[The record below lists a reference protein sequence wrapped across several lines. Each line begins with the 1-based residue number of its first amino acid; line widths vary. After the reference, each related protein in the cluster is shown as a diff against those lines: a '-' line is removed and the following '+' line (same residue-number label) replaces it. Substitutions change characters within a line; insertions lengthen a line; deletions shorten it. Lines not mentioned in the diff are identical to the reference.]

1 MVERLETPGQWLAI
15 LGIGEDG
22 VEGVSPAA
30 TALIRA
36 ASLVVGG
43 ERHLGLVEPL
53 LGPHPGPLPGAGEGA
68 KGRQARMVWPRPI
81 TDALPAI
88 LARRGEP
95 VAVLAS
101 GDPFCY
107 GIGSLLAR
115 AVPMA
120 EMLCVP
126 ARSAFS
132 LAAARLGWALQDC
145 ATISFCGRPLAALA
159 SLLQPG
165 CPVLALSAD
174 ATTPASVAAYLCE
187 RGFGPSRLHVLEA
200 LGGPRER
207 IRSAIA
213 DTFAIGDANPLN
225 LIAIEVVATPGA
237 RVIPLS
243 TGLADAA
250 FEHDG
255 QITKREIRA
264 VTLAA
269 LAPRR
274 GEMLWDVG
282 CGSGSVAI
290 EWMLRAPANRAI
302 AVERQAE
309 RAARAAR
316 NAAALGVPD
325 LQVMVGSAP
334 EALAALPEPDA
345 VFLGSGVHEARV
357 LEAGWAALRAGG
369 RIVANAV
376 TIESEAALFGV
387 CERLG
392 GTLTRLSVERL
403 DALGAR
409 RGFRPA
415 RTVTQWAARKP

>member
-1 MVERLETPGQWLAI
+1 MAERLETPGRWLAI

-22 VEGVSPAA
+22 VEGFSAA
-30 TALIRA
+30 A
-36 ASLVVGG
+36 AVLVRSAVLVVGG
-43 ERHLGLVEPL
+43 ERHLALVEPL
-53 LGPHPGPLPGAGEGA
+53 LNGPHPNPLPRAGEGA
-68 KGRQARMVWPRPI
+68 NRSRMVWPRPI
-81 TDALPAI
+81 ADAIPAI

-120 EMLCVP
+120 EILCIP

-159 SLLQPG
+159 PLLQPG
-165 CPVLALSAD
+165 SRVLALSAD
-174 ATTPASVAAYLCE
+174 AATPASLAGYLRE

-207 IRSAIA
+207 IRSATA
-213 DTFAIGDANPLN
+213 DTFSIVDVHALN
-225 LIAIEVVATPGA
+225 LVAIELSPGPGA

-243 TGLADAA
+243 AGLADEA

-264 VTLAA
+264 VTLAV

-274 GEMLWDVG
+274 GEMLWDIG

-290 EWMLRAPANRAI
+290 EWMLRSPANQAV
-302 AVERQAE
+302 AVERQPE

-316 NAAALGVPD
+316 NAVALGVPD
-325 LQVMVGSAP
+325 LQVVVGSAP
-334 EALAALPEPDA
+334 AALAGLPEPDA
-345 VFLGSGVHEARV
+345 VFVGGGAQEAAV
-357 LEAGWAALRAGG
+357 LEAAWAALRGGG
-369 RIVANAV
+369 RMVANAV
-376 TIESEAALFGV
+376 TIETEAALFAA
-387 CERLG
+387 CKRLG

-403 DALGAR
+403 GALGAR

-415 RTVTQWAARKP
+415 RTVTQWSATKV

>member
-1 MVERLETPGQWLAI
+1 
-15 LGIGEDG
+15 
-22 VEGVSPAA
+22 
-30 TALIRA
+30 
-36 ASLVVGG
+36 
-43 ERHLGLVEPL
+43 
-53 LGPHPGPLPGAGEGA
+53 
-68 KGRQARMVWPRPI
+68 MVWPRPI
-81 TDALPAI
+81 SDAIPAI

-120 EMLCVP
+120 EILCIP

-159 SLLQPG
+159 PLLQPG
-165 CPVLALSAD
+165 SRVLALSAD
-174 ATTPASVAAYLCE
+174 AATPASLAGYLRE

-207 IRSAIA
+207 IRSATA
-213 DTFAIGDANPLN
+213 DTFSIVDVHALN
-225 LIAIEVVATPGA
+225 LVAIELSPGPGA

-243 TGLADAA
+243 TGLDDEA

-264 VTLAA
+264 VTLAV

-274 GEMLWDVG
+274 GEMLWDIG

-290 EWMLRAPANRAI
+290 EWMLRSPANQAV
-302 AVERQAE
+302 AVERQPE
-309 RAARAAR
+309 RAARSAR
-316 NAAALGVPD
+316 NAVALGVPD
-325 LQVMVGSAP
+325 LRVLVGSAP
-334 EALAALPEPDA
+334 EALAGLPEPDA
-345 VFLGSGVHEARV
+345 VFVGGGAQEAAV
-357 LEAGWAALRAGG
+357 LEAAWAALRGGG
-369 RIVANAV
+369 RMVANAV
-376 TIESEAALFGV
+376 TIETEAALFAA
-387 CERLG
+387 CKRLG

-403 DALGAR
+403 EALGAR

-415 RTVTQWAARKP
+415 RTVTQWSATKP